1 MNEICIVS
9 CDGVFARMLE
19 IELKSLGSTV
29 KTVTEKL
36 NPPALKMAIGSPEIL
51 IWDASY
57 YENNLSVTSTLGL
70 KTVVFSWEP
79 IDPLPEN
86 TAFFYERPFL
96 ITDFTNNVLSL
107 MGIEKSISPQYTA
120 SDINIK
126 LDIYSKHAEINGCTI
141 KFSPKEFSLLSL
153 LCKNRGRT
161 VSRNEVIETVWGN
174 DYDSKNNADNVYI
187 NYLRNKIDN
196 RFGVKLI
203 HTVRGKGYMMK

>member
-1 MNEICIVS
+1 MSEICIVS
-9 CDGVFARMLE
+9 CDSFFARMLE
-19 IELKSLGSTV
+19 IELTDLGGTV

-57 YENNLSVTSTLGL
+57 YQNSLSVTEDLGL
-70 KTVVFSWEP
+70 KTVVFSYEP
-79 IDPLPEN
+79 INSLQKN
-86 TAFFYERPFL
+86 TDFFYERPFL
-96 ITDFTNNVLSL
+96 MTDFKNNVLSL
-107 MGIEKSISPQYTA
+107 MGEKKAVSPNYDA
-120 SDINIK
+120 ADINIK

-161 VSRNEVIETVWGN
+161 VSRNEVLETVWGN

-203 HTVRGKGYMMK
+203 YTVRGKGYMMK